1 MSIEVTSDETR
12 VMAFLERVVDEIGAA
27 LNVPMTVIGDRLGL
41 YRAMAD
47 GAPVAPAELAERTGT
62 HERYVREWLAGQAA
76 GGYVAHDPDTG
87 TYSLPPEHAAVLA
100 DEQSPFYQG
109 GLFQSASAAIHAQ
122 DEVTTRFRSGDGLGW
137 HQHHHDVF
145 EGVGRMFGV
154 SYRTF
159 LVEEWIPALDGV
171 DAKLRQG
178 ALVADVG
185 CGLGISTAL
194 LAQAY
199 PESRFV
205 GFDYHEASLE
215 QARRN
220 AEEAGV
226 AHRVDFR
233 AATATDFPG
242 TDYDLIACFD
252 ALHDMGDPQAAARH
266 IHAALAA
273 DGTWLIVEPNAGD
286 AVAENL
292 HPIGR
297 LQYGYSVLVCT
308 PGSLSQPGRAA
319 LGTAAGQ
326 ARLSEAILG
335 GGFHEVRRVA
345 ETPFNMVLEAKP

>member
-1 MSIEVTSDETR
+1 MSIEATIDEAR
-12 VMAFLERVVDEIGAA
+12 VMTFLERVVDEIGAA

-47 GAPVAPAELAERTGT
+47 GAPVTPAELAERTGT

-76 GGYVAHDPDTG
+76 GGYVTHDPDTG

-109 GLFQSASAAIHAQ
+109 GLFQSTSAAIHAQ
-122 DEVTTRFRSGDGLGW
+122 DDVTERFRSGDGFGW
-137 HQHHHDVF
+137 HEHHHDVF

-185 CGLGISTAL
+185 CGLGISTIL

-205 GFDYHEASLE
+205 GFDYHEESLA
-215 QARRN
+215 QARQS

-226 AHRVDFR
+226 ADRVEFR

-242 TDYDLIACFD
+242 SGYDLIACFD
-252 ALHDMGDPQAAARH
+252 ALHDMGDPQAAAGH
-266 IHAALAA
+266 IRAALAD

-286 AVAENL
+286 SVAENL
-292 HPIGR
+292 HPTGR

-326 ARLSEAILG
+326 ARLSEAIRG
-335 GGFHEVRRVA
+335 GGFRHVRRVA
-345 ETPFNMVLEAKP
+345 ETPFNMVLEARP